1 MGLTLKQ
8 ISEERN
14 KSRKNTKMFK
24 KRKSSDKSGVSNHK
38 VCIKGDID
46 EIDQI
51 FMMIAGTGLEVYK
64 KMNVFHGYI

>member
-1 MGLTLKQ
+1 
-8 ISEERN
+8 
-14 KSRKNTKMFK
+14 MFK